1 MEIPDCASQIQSKYI
16 KNTSNLIHLEIL
28 QLHSYAKI
36 AKIMPIKPEFF
47 SVLSVGKQALNPQKT
62 ANQLDFQKVALET
75 LRIEENALQIL
86 ATQIDD
92 RFSRA
97 CEIILQCTGRLVIT
111 GMGKS
116 GHIGRK
122 MAATFASTGTPSF
135 FMHPGEAGHGD
146 LGMLVA
152 GDVLIAISNSG
163 KSDEIMMLMP
173 LIKHLQIPLITI
185 SGDDQGPMP
194 QNADVALTLGNIQE
208 ACPLGLAPT
217 SSTTATLALGDAL
230 AVALLDA
237 RGFTSDDFARSHPA
251 GALGKRLLLHV
262 KHLMRTG
269 ADLPKVSPDTPMNQ
283 VLYEISNKRLGLTTI
298 VDQND
303 LLLGIFTDGDLRR
316 LIDKQQGFDVN
327 LAVQDVMIKN
337 PLTISQEE
345 RAVIALERM
354 NEHKINQ
361 FVVVDDANKVIG
373 VISMHDLIQAGV
385 N

>member
-1 MEIPDCASQIQSKYI
+1 
-16 KNTSNLIHLEIL
+16 
-28 QLHSYAKI
+28 
-36 AKIMPIKPEFF
+36 MP
-47 SVLSVGKQALNPQKT
+47 NPT
-62 ANQLDFQKVALET
+62 DFQSSALAT
-75 LRIEENALQIL
+75 LRIEQQAIDVL

-97 CEIILQCTGRLVIT
+97 CEVLLQCKGRVVIT

-146 LGMLVA
+146 LGMLVR

-173 LIKHLQIPLITI
+173 LIKHLGVPMITI
-185 SGDDQGPMP
+185 SRNDKGPMP
-194 QNADVALTLGNIQE
+194 QNADIALTLGESDE

-217 SSTTATLALGDAL
+217 SSTTATLVLGDAL
-230 AVALLDA
+230 AVALLEA
-237 RGFTSDDFARSHPA
+237 RGFTADDFARSHPA

-262 KHLMRTG
+262 KHLMHTG
-269 ADLPKVSPDTPMNQ
+269 DELPKVSPDTPMNQ

-298 VDQND
+298 IDEQD
-303 LLLGIFTDGDLRR
+303 HLLGIFTDGDLRR

-327 LAVQDVMIKN
+327 LLVSDVMTKK
-337 PLTISQEE
+337 PSTISQEV
-345 RAVIALERM
+345 RAVEALQQL
-354 NEHKINQ
+354 NQKKISQ
-361 FVVVDDANKVIG
+361 FVVVDDQNKVIG

>member
-1 MEIPDCASQIQSKYI
+1 MNPE
-16 KNTSNLIHLEIL
+16 NL
-28 QLHSYAKI
+28 
-36 AKIMPIKPEFF
+36 P
-47 SVLSVGKQALNPQKT
+47 
-62 ANQLDFQKVALET
+62 NQVDFQKVALET
-75 LRIEENALQIL
+75 LRIEEQALEIL
-86 ATQIDD
+86 ATQIDE
-92 RFSRA
+92 RFDRA
-97 CEIILQCTGRLVIT
+97 CQIILQCKGRLVIT

-146 LGMLVA
+146 LGMLVK

-173 LIKHLQIPLITI
+173 LIKHLEVPLITI
-185 SGDDQGPMP
+185 SGDDKGPVP
-194 QNADVALTLGNIQE
+194 QNADVALTLGNIKE

-237 RGFTSDDFARSHPA
+237 RGFTADDFAMSHPA

-262 KHLMRTG
+262 KHLMHTG
-269 ADLPKVSPDTPMNQ
+269 NDLPKVHPDTPMNK

-298 VDQND
+298 VDEND
-303 LLLGIFTDGDLRR
+303 TLLGIFTDGDLRR

-327 LAVQDVMIKN
+327 QAVSEVMVKN
-337 PLTISQEE
+337 PSTISKEA
-345 RAVIALERM
+345 RAVEALEKM
-354 NEHKINQ
+354 NDKKINQ
-361 FVVVDDANKVIG
+361 FIVVDDANKVIG

>member
-1 MEIPDCASQIQSKYI
+1 M
-16 KNTSNLIHLEIL
+16 SN
-28 QLHSYAKI
+28 Q
-36 AKIMPIKPEFF
+36 
-47 SVLSVGKQALNPQKT
+47 V
-62 ANQLDFQKVALET
+62 DFQKVALET
-75 LRIEENALQIL
+75 LRIEEHALQIL
-86 ATQIDD
+86 ASQIDE
-92 RFSRA
+92 RFTEA
-97 CEIILQCTGRLVIT
+97 CQIILKAEGRLVVT

-146 LGMLVA
+146 LGMLVK

-173 LIKHLQIPLITI
+173 LVKHLGIPLITI
-185 SGDDQGPMP
+185 TADDRGPMP
-194 QNADVALTLGNIQE
+194 QNADVALTLGNFEE

-262 KHLMRTG
+262 KHLMHTG
-269 ADLPKVSPDTPMNQ
+269 KDLPKVSPSTPMNQ

-298 VDQND
+298 VDEQD
-303 LLLGIFTDGDLRR
+303 VLLGIFTDGDLRR

-327 LAVQDVMIKN
+327 LAVQDVMVKN
-337 PLTISQEE
+337 PQTISQEE
-345 RAVIALERM
+345 RAVEALERM
-354 NEHKINQ
+354 NARKISQ

>member
-1 MEIPDCASQIQSKYI
+1 
-16 KNTSNLIHLEIL
+16 
-28 QLHSYAKI
+28 
-36 AKIMPIKPEFF
+36 MP
-47 SVLSVGKQALNPQKT
+47 NPV
-62 ANQLDFQKVALET
+62 DFQKVALET
-75 LRIEENALQIL
+75 LRIEEQALQVL
-86 ATQIDD
+86 AAQIDE
-92 RFSRA
+92 RFDRA
-97 CEIILQCTGRLVIT
+97 CEYILRCRGRLVIT

-146 LGMLVA
+146 LGMLVS

-173 LIKHLQIPLITI
+173 LIKHLEIPLITI
-185 SGDDQGPMP
+185 SGDDKGPMP

-262 KHLMRTG
+262 KHLMHTG
-269 ADLPKVSPDTPMNQ
+269 ADLPKVSPDTPMNK
-283 VLYEISNKRLGLTTI
+283 VLYEISDKRLGLTTV
-298 VDQND
+298 VDAD
-303 LLLGIFTDGDLRR
+303 DKLLGIFTDGDLRR

-327 LAVQDVMIKN
+327 LKVSEVMIQH
-337 PLTISQEE
+337 PLTISEE
-345 RAVIALERM
+345 ARAVVALERM
-354 NEHKINQ
+354 NEKKITQ

-373 VISMHDLIQAGV
+373 IISMHDLIQAGV

>member
-1 MEIPDCASQIQSKYI
+1 
-16 KNTSNLIHLEIL
+16 
-28 QLHSYAKI
+28 
-36 AKIMPIKPEFF
+36 MP
-47 SVLSVGKQALNPQKT
+47 NPT
-62 ANQLDFQKVALET
+62 DFQSSALAT
-75 LRIEENALQIL
+75 LRIEQQAIDVL

-92 RFSRA
+92 RFNRA
-97 CEIILQCTGRLVIT
+97 CEVLLQCKGRVVIT

-146 LGMLVA
+146 LGMLVR

-173 LIKHLQIPLITI
+173 LIKHLGVPMITI
-185 SGDDQGPMP
+185 SRDDKGPMP
-194 QNADVALTLGNIQE
+194 QNADIALTLGESDE

-217 SSTTATLALGDAL
+217 SSTTATLVLGDAL
-230 AVALLDA
+230 AVALLEA
-237 RGFTSDDFARSHPA
+237 RGFTADDFARSHPA

-262 KHLMRTG
+262 KHLMHTG
-269 ADLPKVSPDTPMNQ
+269 EELPKVSPETPMNQ

-298 VDQND
+298 VDEQD
-303 LLLGIFTDGDLRR
+303 HLLGIFTDGDLRR

-327 LAVQDVMIKN
+327 LPVSEVMTKK
-337 PLTISQEE
+337 PSTISQEA
-345 RAVIALERM
+345 RAVEALQQL
-354 NEHKINQ
+354 NQKKISQ
-361 FVVVDDANKVIG
+361 FVVVDDQNKVIG

>member
-1 MEIPDCASQIQSKYI
+1 
-16 KNTSNLIHLEIL
+16 
-28 QLHSYAKI
+28 
-36 AKIMPIKPEFF
+36 MP
-47 SVLSVGKQALNPQKT
+47 NPT
-62 ANQLDFQKVALET
+62 DFQSSALAT
-75 LRIEENALQIL
+75 LRIEQQALDVL
-86 ATQIDD
+86 ATQINDS
-92 RFSRA
+92 FNRA
-97 CEIILQCTGRLVIT
+97 CEILLQCKGRVVIT

-146 LGMLVA
+146 LGMLVR

-173 LIKHLQIPLITI
+173 LIKHLGVPLITI
-185 SGDDQGPMP
+185 SRTDKGPMP
-194 QNADVALTLGNIQE
+194 QNADIALTLGESDE

-217 SSTTATLALGDAL
+217 SSTTATLVLGDAL
-230 AVALLDA
+230 AVALLEA
-237 RGFTSDDFARSHPA
+237 RGFTADDFARSHPA

-262 KHLMRTG
+262 KHLMHTG
-269 ADLPKVSPDTPMNQ
+269 DELPKVSPNTPMNQ

-298 VDQND
+298 VDD
-303 LLLGIFTDGDLRR
+303 EEHLLGIFTDGDLRR

-327 LAVQDVMIKN
+327 LPVSEVMTKK
-337 PLTISQEE
+337 PSTISQEA
-345 RAVIALERM
+345 RAVEALQQL
-354 NEHKINQ
+354 NLKKISQ
-361 FVVVDDANKVIG
+361 FVVVDDQNKVIG

>member
-1 MEIPDCASQIQSKYI
+1 MILSQRS
-16 KNTSNLIHLEIL
+16 
-28 QLHSYAKI
+28 
-36 AKIMPIKPEFF
+36 
-47 SVLSVGKQALNPQKT
+47 GKSTLNPPNIP
-62 ANQLDFQKVALET
+62 NQIDFQKVALET
-75 LRIEENALQIL
+75 LSIEEHALEVL
-86 ATQIDD
+86 AAQIDE
-92 RFSRA
+92 RFSQA
-97 CEIILQCTGRLVIT
+97 CEIILQCKGRLVIT

-146 LGMLVA
+146 LGMLVK
-152 GDVLIAISNSG
+152 GDVLIAISYSG

-173 LIKHLQIPLITI
+173 LIKHVGVPLITI
-185 SGDDQGPMP
+185 SGHDKGSMP
-194 QNADVALTLGNIQE
+194 QNADVALTLGDIQE

-230 AVALLDA
+230 AVALLEA

-262 KHLMRTG
+262 KHLMHTG
-269 ADLPKVSPDTPMNQ
+269 EELPKVSPNTPMNQ

-298 VDQND
+298 VDEND
-303 LLLGIFTDGDLRR
+303 TLLGIFTDGDLRR

-327 LAVQDVMIKN
+327 LAVSEVMIQH
-337 PLTISQEE
+337 PSTISQDA
-345 RAVIALERM
+345 RAVEALEKM
-354 NEHKINQ
+354 NEKKINQ
-361 FVVVDDANKVIG
+361 FIVVDDANKVIG

>member
-1 MEIPDCASQIQSKYI
+1 MILSQRS
-16 KNTSNLIHLEIL
+16 
-28 QLHSYAKI
+28 
-36 AKIMPIKPEFF
+36 
-47 SVLSVGKQALNPQKT
+47 GKSTLNPPNIP
-62 ANQLDFQKVALET
+62 NQIDFQKVALET
-75 LRIEENALQIL
+75 LSIEEHALEVL
-86 ATQIDD
+86 AAQIDE
-92 RFSRA
+92 RFSQA
-97 CEIILQCTGRLVIT
+97 CEIILQCKGRLVIT

-146 LGMLVA
+146 LGMLVK
-152 GDVLIAISNSG
+152 GDVLIAISYSG
-163 KSDEIMMLMP
+163 KRDEIMMLMP
-173 LIKHLQIPLITI
+173 LIKHLGVPLITI
-185 SGDDQGPMP
+185 SRDDKGPMP
-194 QNADVALTLGNIQE
+194 QNADIALTLGESDE

-230 AVALLDA
+230 AVALLEA

-262 KHLMRTG
+262 KHLMHTG
-269 ADLPKVSPDTPMNQ
+269 EELPKVSPNTPMNQ

-298 VDQND
+298 VDEND
-303 LLLGIFTDGDLRR
+303 TLLGIFTDGDLRR

-327 LAVQDVMIKN
+327 LAVSEVMIQH
-337 PLTISQEE
+337 PSTISQDA
-345 RAVIALERM
+345 RAVEALEKM
-354 NEHKINQ
+354 NEKKINQ
-361 FVVVDDANKVIG
+361 FIVVDDANKVIG

>member
-1 MEIPDCASQIQSKYI
+1 M
-16 KNTSNLIHLEIL
+16 
-28 QLHSYAKI
+28 
-36 AKIMPIKPEFF
+36 
-47 SVLSVGKQALNPQKT
+47 ALNPPNMP
-62 ANQLDFQKVALET
+62 NQIDFQKVALET
-75 LRIEENALQIL
+75 LSIECNALGVL
-86 ATQIDD
+86 AAEIDERFTQ
-92 RFSRA
+92 A
-97 CEIILQCTGRLVIT
+97 CEIILQCKGRLVVT

-146 LGMLVA
+146 LGMLVK
-152 GDVLIAISNSG
+152 GDVLIAISYSG

-173 LIKHLQIPLITI
+173 LIKHVGVPLITI
-185 SGDDQGPMP
+185 SGHDKGPMP
-194 QNADVALTLGNIQE
+194 QNADVALTLGDIQE

-230 AVALLDA
+230 AVALLEA

-262 KHLMRTG
+262 KHLMHTG
-269 ADLPKVSPDTPMNQ
+269 EELPKVAPETPMNK
-283 VLYEISNKRLGLTTI
+283 VLYEISNKRLGLTTV
-298 VDQND
+298 VDAD
-303 LLLGIFTDGDLRR
+303 DKLLGIFTDGDLRR

-327 LAVQDVMIKN
+327 LPVSEVMIQH
-337 PLTISQEE
+337 PSTISKEA
-345 RAVIALERM
+345 RAVEALEKM
-354 NEHKINQ
+354 NAKKINQ
-361 FVVVDDANKVIG
+361 FIVVDEDNTVIG

>member
-1 MEIPDCASQIQSKYI
+1 
-16 KNTSNLIHLEIL
+16 
-28 QLHSYAKI
+28 
-36 AKIMPIKPEFF
+36 MP
-47 SVLSVGKQALNPQKT
+47 NPT
-62 ANQLDFQKVALET
+62 DFQSSALAT
-75 LRIEENALQIL
+75 LRIEQQAIYVL

-92 RFSRA
+92 RFNRA
-97 CEIILQCTGRLVIT
+97 CEILLQCKGRVVIT

-146 LGMLVA
+146 LGMLVR

-173 LIKHLQIPLITI
+173 LIKHLGVPLITI
-185 SGDDQGPMP
+185 SRDDKGPMP
-194 QNADVALTLGNIQE
+194 QNADIALTLGESDE

-217 SSTTATLALGDAL
+217 SSTTATLVLGDAL
-230 AVALLDA
+230 AVALLEA
-237 RGFTSDDFARSHPA
+237 RGFTADDFARSHPA

-262 KHLMRTG
+262 KHLMHTG
-269 ADLPKVSPDTPMNQ
+269 EELPKVSPDTPMNQ

-298 VDQND
+298 VDEQD
-303 LLLGIFTDGDLRR
+303 HLLGIFTDGDLRR

-327 LAVQDVMIKN
+327 LPVSEVMTKK
-337 PLTISQEE
+337 PSTISQEA
-345 RAVIALERM
+345 RAVEALQQL
-354 NEHKINQ
+354 NQKKISQ
-361 FVVVDDANKVIG
+361 FVVVDDQNKVIG

>member
-1 MEIPDCASQIQSKYI
+1 M
-16 KNTSNLIHLEIL
+16 SN
-28 QLHSYAKI
+28 Q
-36 AKIMPIKPEFF
+36 
-47 SVLSVGKQALNPQKT
+47 V
-62 ANQLDFQKVALET
+62 DFQKVALET
-75 LRIEENALQIL
+75 LRIEEHALQIL
-86 ATQIDD
+86 ASQIDE
-92 RFSRA
+92 RFTEA
-97 CEIILQCTGRLVIT
+97 CQIILKAEGRLVVT

-146 LGMLVA
+146 LGMLVK

-173 LIKHLQIPLITI
+173 LVKHLGIPLITI
-185 SGDDQGPMP
+185 TADDRGPMP
-194 QNADVALTLGNIQE
+194 QNADVALTLGNFEE

-262 KHLMRTG
+262 KHLMHTG
-269 ADLPKVSPDTPMNQ
+269 KDLPKVSPSTPMNQ
-283 VLYEISNKRLGLTTI
+283 VLYEISSKRLGLTTI
-298 VDQND
+298 VDEQD
-303 LLLGIFTDGDLRR
+303 VLLGIFTDGDLRR

-327 LAVQDVMIKN
+327 LAVQDVMVKN
-337 PLTISQEE
+337 PQTISQEE
-345 RAVIALERM
+345 RAVEALERM
-354 NEHKINQ
+354 NARKISQ

>member
-1 MEIPDCASQIQSKYI
+1 
-16 KNTSNLIHLEIL
+16 
-28 QLHSYAKI
+28 
-36 AKIMPIKPEFF
+36 MP
-47 SVLSVGKQALNPQKT
+47 NPT
-62 ANQLDFQKVALET
+62 DFQSSALAT
-75 LRIEENALQIL
+75 LRIEQQAIDVL

-92 RFSRA
+92 RFNRA
-97 CEIILQCTGRLVIT
+97 CEILLQCKGRVVIT

-146 LGMLVA
+146 LGMLVR

-173 LIKHLQIPLITI
+173 LIKHLGVPLITI
-185 SGDDQGPMP
+185 SRDDKGPMP
-194 QNADVALTLGNIQE
+194 QNADIALTLGESDE

-217 SSTTATLALGDAL
+217 SSTTATLVLGDAL
-230 AVALLDA
+230 AVALLEA
-237 RGFTSDDFARSHPA
+237 RGFTADDFARSHPA

-262 KHLMRTG
+262 KNLMHTG
-269 ADLPKVSPDTPMNQ
+269 EELPKVSPNTPMNQ

-298 VDQND
+298 VDEQD
-303 LLLGIFTDGDLRR
+303 HLLGIFTDGDLRR

-327 LAVQDVMIKN
+327 LPVSEVMTKK
-337 PLTISQEE
+337 PSTISQEA
-345 RAVIALERM
+345 RAVEALQQL
-354 NEHKINQ
+354 NQKKISQ
-361 FVVVDDANKVIG
+361 FVVVDDQNKVIG

>member
-1 MEIPDCASQIQSKYI
+1 
-16 KNTSNLIHLEIL
+16 
-28 QLHSYAKI
+28 
-36 AKIMPIKPEFF
+36 MPNHI
-47 SVLSVGKQALNPQKT
+47 
-62 ANQLDFQKVALET
+62 DFQKVAIET
-75 LRIEENALQIL
+75 LAIEQKALEVLSGEIDERF
-86 ATQIDD
+86 TQ
-92 RFSRA
+92 A
-97 CEIILQCTGRLVIT
+97 CEIILQCRGRLVIT

-146 LGMLVA
+146 LGMIVR

-173 LIKHLQIPLITI
+173 LIKHLGVPLITI
-185 SGDDQGPMP
+185 SGDDKGPMP

-237 RGFTSDDFARSHPA
+237 RGFTANDFAMSHPA

-262 KHLMRTG
+262 KHLMHTG
-269 ADLPKVSPDTPMNQ
+269 EELPKVSPDTPMNK

-298 VDQND
+298 VDDND
-303 LLLGIFTDGDLRR
+303 VLLGIFTDGDLRR

-327 LAVQDVMIKN
+327 LAVSDVMIRS
-337 PLTISQEE
+337 PMTISEDAK
-345 RAVIALERM
+345 AVAALEQM
-354 NEHKINQ
+354 NEKKINQ
-361 FVVVDDANKVIG
+361 FVVVNEINQVIG
-373 VISMHDLIQAGV
+373 VIGMHDLIQAGV

>member
-1 MEIPDCASQIQSKYI
+1 
-16 KNTSNLIHLEIL
+16 
-28 QLHSYAKI
+28 
-36 AKIMPIKPEFF
+36 MP
-47 SVLSVGKQALNPQKT
+47 NPT
-62 ANQLDFQKVALET
+62 DFQSSALAT
-75 LRIEENALQIL
+75 LRIEQQAIDVL

-92 RFSRA
+92 RFNRA
-97 CEIILQCTGRLVIT
+97 CEILLQCKGRVVIT

-146 LGMLVA
+146 LGMLVR

-173 LIKHLQIPLITI
+173 LIKHLGVPLITI
-185 SGDDQGPMP
+185 SRDNKGPMP
-194 QNADVALTLGNIQE
+194 QNADIALTLGESDE

-217 SSTTATLALGDAL
+217 SSTTATLVLGDAL
-230 AVALLDA
+230 AVALLEA
-237 RGFTSDDFARSHPA
+237 RGFTADDFARSHPA

-262 KHLMRTG
+262 KHLMHTG
-269 ADLPKVSPDTPMNQ
+269 EELPKVSPETPMNQ

-298 VDQND
+298 VDEQD
-303 LLLGIFTDGDLRR
+303 HLLGIFTDGDLRR

-327 LAVQDVMIKN
+327 LPVSEVMTKK
-337 PLTISQEE
+337 PSTISQEA
-345 RAVIALERM
+345 RAVEALQQL
-354 NEHKINQ
+354 NQKKISQ
-361 FVVVDDANKVIG
+361 FVVVDDQNKVIG

>member
-1 MEIPDCASQIQSKYI
+1 MQRVILSQRS
-16 KNTSNLIHLEIL
+16 
-28 QLHSYAKI
+28 
-36 AKIMPIKPEFF
+36 
-47 SVLSVGKQALNPQKT
+47 GKSTLNPPNIP
-62 ANQLDFQKVALET
+62 NQIDFQKVALET
-75 LRIEENALQIL
+75 LSIEEHALEVL
-86 ATQIDD
+86 AAQIDE
-92 RFSRA
+92 RFSQA
-97 CEIILQCTGRLVIT
+97 CEIILQCKGRLVIT

-146 LGMLVA
+146 LGMLVK
-152 GDVLIAISNSG
+152 GDVLIAISYSG

-173 LIKHLQIPLITI
+173 LIKHVGVPLITI
-185 SGDDQGPMP
+185 SGHDKGSMP
-194 QNADVALTLGNIQE
+194 QNADVALTLGDIQE

-230 AVALLDA
+230 AVALLEA

-262 KHLMRTG
+262 KHLMHTG
-269 ADLPKVSPDTPMNQ
+269 EELPKVSPNTPMNQ

-298 VDQND
+298 VDEND
-303 LLLGIFTDGDLRR
+303 TLLGIFTDGDLRR

-327 LAVQDVMIKN
+327 LAVSEVMIQH
-337 PLTISQEE
+337 PSTISQDA
-345 RAVIALERM
+345 RAVEALEKM
-354 NEHKINQ
+354 NEKKINQ
-361 FVVVDDANKVIG
+361 FIVVDDANKVIG

>member
-1 MEIPDCASQIQSKYI
+1 MNSENK
-16 KNTSNLIHLEIL
+16 SNH
-28 QLHSYAKI
+28 
-36 AKIMPIKPEFF
+36 
-47 SVLSVGKQALNPQKT
+47 V
-62 ANQLDFQKVALET
+62 DFQKVALET
-75 LRIEENALQIL
+75 LRIEEHALKIL
-86 ATQIDD
+86 AAQIDA
-92 RFSRA
+92 RFTLA
-97 CEIILQCTGRLVIT
+97 CEIILQCQGRLVIT

-146 LGMLVA
+146 LGMLVK

-173 LIKHLQIPLITI
+173 LIKYLGVPLITI
-185 SGDDQGPMP
+185 SGDDKGPMP
-194 QNADVALTLGNIQE
+194 QNADVALTLGNIKE

-217 SSTTATLALGDAL
+217 SSTTATLVLGDAL

-237 RGFTSDDFARSHPA
+237 RGFTADDFAMSHPA

-262 KHLMRTG
+262 KHLMHTG
-269 ADLPKVSPDTPMNQ
+269 NDLPKVLPNTPMNK

-298 VDQND
+298 VDEND
-303 LLLGIFTDGDLRR
+303 TLLGIFTDGDLRR

-327 LAVQDVMIKN
+327 LAVSEVMIKN
-337 PLTISQEE
+337 PSTISKEA
-345 RAVIALERM
+345 RAVEALEKM
-354 NEHKINQ
+354 NEKKISQ
-361 FVVVDDANKVIG
+361 FVVVDEMHKVIG